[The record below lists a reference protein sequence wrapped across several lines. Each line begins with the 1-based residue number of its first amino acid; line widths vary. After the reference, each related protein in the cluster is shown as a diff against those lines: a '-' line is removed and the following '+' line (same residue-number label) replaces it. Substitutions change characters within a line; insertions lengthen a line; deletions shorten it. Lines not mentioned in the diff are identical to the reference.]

1 MSGSDTSNR
10 DGVLAAEPGLVNLSV
25 HSLPSPTA
33 AVQEAAT
40 RTARGRL
47 QMLLVL
53 LACAAPVALSYFM
66 YFVVRPQ
73 ARTNYAE
80 LVLPPRPLP
89 AALALRGL
97 DGAPL
102 DASTL
107 RGQWLLV
114 VVAGGACDAR
124 CERDLLLQRQLHQAM
139 GREKERI
146 DKVWIVDDAAP
157 PRPET
162 LAAIFAAGSGAG
174 AHAGVS
180 RTTVVRAE
188 PGTLAAWL
196 HDGAATAAPPR
207 AQGLYV
213 VDPRGDYM
221 MRPPPAPDP
230 ARLKRDLDRLLRASS
245 GWDGPGRSADA
256 PGGGTARP

>member
-10 DGVLAAEPGLVNLSV
+10 DGALAAEPGLVNLSV
-25 HSLPSPTA
+25 HSLPSPGA
-33 AVQEAAT
+33 AGRDAAT

-47 QMLLVL
+47 QMLMVL
-53 LACAAPVALSYFM
+53 LACAAPVVASYFM

-80 LVLPPRPLP
+80 LVQPPRPMP
-89 AALALRGL
+89 AALALRTL
-97 DGAPL
+97 DGAPV
-102 DASTL
+102 DPATL

-124 CERDLLLQRQLHQAM
+124 CERELLLQRQLHQAM

-146 DKVWIVDDAAP
+146 DKVWIVDDAGT
-157 PRPET
+157 PRAET
-162 LAAIFAAGSGAG
+162 LNAIFANGTSDG

-180 RTTVVRAE
+180 RTTVLRAD
-188 PGTLAAWL
+188 PAALAAWL
-196 HDGAATAAPPR
+196 HDGAATATPAPAR
-207 AQGLYV
+207 GYYV

-221 MRPPPAPDP
+221 MRPPAEPEPAK
-230 ARLKRDLDRLLRASS
+230 LKRDLDRLLRASA
-245 GWDGPGRSADA
+245 GWDGPGRADA
-256 PGGGTARP
+256 GTARP